1 MEKTWRWFGKKD
13 KITLDM
19 LRQIG
24 VEGIVTALHDVP
36 NGEIWTEEAIND
48 LKTYIES
55 YGLRWSVVESLP
67 VCEAIK
73 YAGPEREQLI
83 ENYKISLANLG
94 KCGVKT
100 VCYNFMPVIDWI
112 RTDLQHP
119 WADEAIK
126 YAGPE
131 REQLIENYK
140 ISLANLGKCGVK
152 TVCYNFMP
160 VIDWIR
166 TDLQHPWADGTS
178 SLYFDRVRFAYF
190 DLRILQREGAEKDY
204 SAEELAKVTELD
216 KTITE
221 AEKDS
226 LVDAIIV
233 KTQGFVNGNIKEG
246 DKNPVNIFR
255 NLLALYKGIDRD
267 ALRENMRYF
276 LAAIM
281 PVCEEYGVNMCVH
294 PDDPP
299 FQVLGLPRI
308 VTNEED
314 IAWFL
319 NAVDNPHNG
328 LTFCAGSLSAG
339 EHNDT
344 RELARKFA
352 SRTHFVH
359 LRSTAAMPGG
369 NFIESSHL
377 TGRGHLIDLI
387 RIFEKENP
395 NLPMR
400 VDHGR
405 MMLGDEDKGYNPGY
419 SFHGRMLALA
429 QVEGMMA
436 VVQDEMKQKET
447 QA

>member
-1 MEKTWRWFGKKD
+1 MMEKTWRWFGKKD
-13 KITLDM
+13 KITLPM

-36 NGEIWTEEAIND
+36 NGEIWTMEAIND
-48 LKTYIES
+48 LKSYIES

-73 YAGPEREQLI
+73 YAGAEREQLI
-83 ENYKISLANLG
+83 ENYKVSLANLG
-94 KCGVKT
+94 KCGIKT

-119 WADEAIK
+119 W
-126 YAGPE
+126 P
-131 REQLIENYK
+131 
-140 ISLANLGKCGVK
+140 
-152 TVCYNFMP
+152 
-160 VIDWIR
+160 
-166 TDLQHPWADGTS
+166 DGTS
-178 SLYFDRVRFAYF
+178 SLYYDHIRFAYF
-190 DLRILQREGAEKDY
+190 DIRILEREGAEKDY
-204 SAEELAKVTELD
+204 TEEELQKVAELD
-216 KTITE
+216 KVITE
-221 AEKDS
+221 AEKDA
-226 LVDAIIV
+226 LIDTIIV

-246 DKNPVNIFR
+246 DKNPVSIFKR
-255 NLLALYKGIDRD
+255 LLALYKDIDRD

-276 LAAIM
+276 LSAIM
-281 PVCEEYGVNMCVH
+281 PVCEEYGINMCVH

-308 VTNEED
+308 VTNEND
-314 IAWFL
+314 IEWFL

-344 RELARKFA
+344 RELAKKFA
-352 SRTHFVH
+352 KRTHFVH
-359 LRSTAAMPGG
+359 LRSTAAMQGG

-387 RIFEKENP
+387 RIFENENP
-395 NLPMR
+395 GLPMR

-436 VVQDEMKQKET
+436 VVDDEKRRQIIL
-447 QA
+447 

>member
-13 KITLDM
+13 KITLSM

-36 NGEIWTEEAIND
+36 NGEIWTVEAIND
-48 LKTYIES
+48 LKQYIES
-55 YGLRWSVVESLP
+55 YGMRWSVVESLP

-73 YAGPEREQLI
+73 YAGPERDQLI
-83 ENYKISLANLG
+83 ENYKVSLANLG

-100 VCYNFMPVIDWI
+100 VCYNFMPVIDWV

-119 WADEAIK
+119 W
-126 YAGPE
+126 P
-131 REQLIENYK
+131 
-140 ISLANLGKCGVK
+140 
-152 TVCYNFMP
+152 
-160 VIDWIR
+160 
-166 TDLQHPWADGTS
+166 DGSS
-178 SLYFDRVRFAYF
+178 SLYYDRVRFAYF
-190 DLRILQREGAEKDY
+190 DTRILQREGAEKDY
-204 SAEELAKVTELD
+204 TEEELRKVAELD
-216 KTITE
+216 KVITE
-221 AEKDS
+221 AEKDE

-233 KTQGFVNGNIKEG
+233 KTQGFVNGNIREG
-246 DKNPVNIFR
+246 DKNPVAIFKR
-255 NLLALYKGIDRD
+255 LLSLYDGIDRD

-276 LAAIM
+276 LSAIM

-299 FQVLGLPRI
+299 FQILGLPRI

-314 IAWFL
+314 IDWFL
-319 NAVDNPHNG
+319 RAVDNPHNG

-344 RELARKFA
+344 RELAKKFA
-352 SRTHFVH
+352 KRTHFVH

-377 TGRGHLIDLI
+377 SGRGHLIDLI
-387 RIFEKENP
+387 RIFEQENP
-395 NLPMR
+395 GVPMR

-405 MMLGDEDKGYNPGY
+405 MMLGDEDKGYNAGY
-419 SFHGRMLALA
+419 SFHGRMFALA

-436 VVQDEMKQKET
+436 VVEDELKRGVT
-447 QA
+447 L

>member
-1 MEKTWRWFGKKD
+1 MMEKTWRWFGKKD
-13 KITLDM
+13 KITLSM

-24 VEGIVTALHDVP
+24 VEGIVTALHDIP
-36 NGEIWTEEAIND
+36 NGEIWTVEAIND
-48 LKTYIES
+48 LKSYIES

-73 YAGPEREQLI
+73 YAGAEREHLI

-94 KCGVKT
+94 KCGIKT
-100 VCYNFMPVIDWI
+100 VCYNFMPVIDWV

-119 WADEAIK
+119 W
-126 YAGPE
+126 P
-131 REQLIENYK
+131 
-140 ISLANLGKCGVK
+140 
-152 TVCYNFMP
+152 
-160 VIDWIR
+160 
-166 TDLQHPWADGTS
+166 DGTS
-178 SLYFDRVRFAYF
+178 SLYYDRIRFAYF
-190 DLRILQREGAEKDY
+190 DMKILKREGAEADY
-204 SAEELAKVTELD
+204 THEEIQKVEALD
-216 KTITE
+216 KVITE
-221 AEKDS
+221 TEKDE
-226 LVDAIIV
+226 LVDTIIV

-246 DKNPVNIFR
+246 DKNPVAIFKR
-255 NLLALYKGIDRD
+255 LLALYKGIDRD

-276 LAAIM
+276 LDAIM

-299 FQVLGLPRI
+299 FQILGLPRI
-308 VTNEED
+308 VTNGED

-319 NAVDNPHNG
+319 NAVNNPHNG

-344 RELARKFA
+344 RELAKMFA
-352 SRTHFVH
+352 KRTHFVH
-359 LRSTAAMPGG
+359 LRSTEAMPGG
-369 NFIESSHL
+369 NFIESTHL
-377 TGRGHLIDLI
+377 KGRGHLIDLI

-395 NLPMR
+395 GLPMR

-405 MMLGDEDKGYNPGY
+405 MMLGDEDKGYNAGY

-436 VVQDEMKQKET
+436 VIADEIERRIT
-447 QA
+447 PY

>member
-1 MEKTWRWFGKKD
+1 MMEKTWRWFGKKD
-13 KITLDM
+13 KITLSM

-24 VEGIVTALHDVP
+24 VEGIVTALHEVP
-36 NGEIWTEEAIND
+36 NGEIWTVEAIND
-48 LKTYIES
+48 LKQYIES
-55 YGLRWSVVESLP
+55 YGMRWSVVESLP

-73 YAGPEREQLI
+73 YAGPERDQLI
-83 ENYKISLANLG
+83 ENYKVSLANLG

-100 VCYNFMPVIDWI
+100 VCYNFMPVIDWV
-112 RTDLQHP
+112 RTDLH
-119 WADEAIK
+119 
-126 YAGPE
+126 
-131 REQLIENYK
+131 
-140 ISLANLGKCGVK
+140 
-152 TVCYNFMP
+152 
-160 VIDWIR
+160 
-166 TDLQHPWADGTS
+166 HPWADGSS
-178 SLYFDRVRFAYF
+178 SLYYDRVRFAYF
-190 DLRILQREGAEKDY
+190 DTRILQRAGAEKDY
-204 SAEELAKVTELD
+204 TEEELRKVAELD
-216 KTITE
+216 KVITE
-221 AEKDS
+221 AEKDE

-233 KTQGFVNGNIKEG
+233 KTQGFVNGNIREG
-246 DKNPVNIFR
+246 DKQPVAIFKR
-255 NLLALYKGIDRD
+255 LLSLYDGIDRD
-267 ALRENMRYF
+267 ALCENMRYF
-276 LAAIM
+276 LSVVM

-299 FQVLGLPRI
+299 FQILGLPRI

-314 IAWFL
+314 IDWFL
-319 NAVDNPHNG
+319 RAVDNPHNG

-352 SRTHFVH
+352 KRTHFVH

-377 TGRGHLIDLI
+377 SGRGHLIDLI
-387 RIFEKENP
+387 RIFEQERP
-395 NLPMR
+395 GLPMR

-436 VVQDEMKQKET
+436 VVEDELKRGISL
-447 QA
+447 

>member
-1 MEKTWRWFGKKD
+1 MMEKTWRWFGKKD
-13 KITLDM
+13 KITLPM

-36 NGEIWTEEAIND
+36 NGKIWTMEAIND
-48 LKTYIES
+48 LKSYIES

-73 YAGPEREQLI
+73 YAGAEREQLI

-94 KCGVKT
+94 KCGIKT

-119 WADEAIK
+119 W
-126 YAGPE
+126 P
-131 REQLIENYK
+131 
-140 ISLANLGKCGVK
+140 
-152 TVCYNFMP
+152 
-160 VIDWIR
+160 
-166 TDLQHPWADGTS
+166 DGTS
-178 SLYFDRVRFAYF
+178 SLYYDHIRFAYF
-190 DLRILQREGAEKDY
+190 DIRILEREGAEKDY
-204 SAEELAKVTELD
+204 TEEELQKVAELD
-216 KTITE
+216 KVITE
-221 AEKDS
+221 AEKDA
-226 LVDAIIV
+226 LIDTIIV

-246 DKNPVNIFR
+246 DKNPVSIFKR
-255 NLLALYKGIDRD
+255 LLALYKDIDRD

-276 LAAIM
+276 LSAIM
-281 PVCEEYGVNMCVH
+281 PICEEYGVNMCVH

-308 VTNEED
+308 VTNEND
-314 IAWFL
+314 IEWFL

-344 RELARKFA
+344 RELAKKFA
-352 SRTHFVH
+352 KRTHFVH
-359 LRSTAAMPGG
+359 LRSTAAMQGG

-387 RIFEKENP
+387 RIFENENP
-395 NLPMR
+395 GLPMR

-436 VVQDEMKQKET
+436 VVDDEKRRQIIL
-447 QA
+447 

>member
-1 MEKTWRWFGKKD
+1 MMEKTWRWFGKKD
-13 KITLDM
+13 KITLPM

-36 NGEIWTEEAIND
+36 NGEIWTMEAIND
-48 LKTYIES
+48 LKSYIKS

-73 YAGPEREQLI
+73 YAGAEREQLI
-83 ENYKISLANLG
+83 ENYKVSLANLG
-94 KCGVKT
+94 KCGIKT

-119 WADEAIK
+119 W
-126 YAGPE
+126 P
-131 REQLIENYK
+131 
-140 ISLANLGKCGVK
+140 
-152 TVCYNFMP
+152 
-160 VIDWIR
+160 
-166 TDLQHPWADGTS
+166 DGTS
-178 SLYFDRVRFAYF
+178 SLYYDHIRFAYF
-190 DLRILQREGAEKDY
+190 DIRILEREGAEKDY
-204 SAEELAKVTELD
+204 TEEELQKVAELD
-216 KTITE
+216 KVITE
-221 AEKDS
+221 AEKDA
-226 LVDAIIV
+226 LIDTIIV

-246 DKNPVNIFR
+246 DKNPVSIFKR
-255 NLLALYKGIDRD
+255 LLALYKDIDRD

-276 LAAIM
+276 LSAIM
-281 PVCEEYGVNMCVH
+281 PVCEEYGINMCVH

-308 VTNEED
+308 VTNEND
-314 IAWFL
+314 IEWFL
-319 NAVDNPHNG
+319 NAVNNPHNG

-344 RELARKFA
+344 RELAKKFA
-352 SRTHFVH
+352 RRTHFVH

-395 NLPMR
+395 GLPMR

-405 MMLGDEDKGYNPGY
+405 MMLRDEDKGYNPGY

-436 VVQDEMKQKET
+436 VVDDEKRRQIIL
-447 QA
+447 